1 MLCCSCSKKQFLES
15 LLFTKQIKNSKSRT
29 LRQGGGAATKE
40 KVRLS
45 NDQLP
50 HSILQAGLSY
60 DMFFSTSGSTR

>member
-1 MLCCSCSKKQFLES
+1 M
-15 LLFTKQIKNSKSRT
+15 KNSNNRT

-50 HSILQAGLSY
+50 HSILQVGLSY